1 MSDNDPRRDPP
12 QRPPLSTE
20 RGEGRR
26 ARAARAGGPGGAGRI
41 LSEPHFSQPVRQ
53 IVLML
58 IVLLLVGLGGW
69 FAYGRILPIFAA
81 NPLLNGGILLVFAL
95 GVLTCFWQVAQLVKS
110 VSWIERFAASHH
122 GAALVGAPVA
132 DVAPRL
138 LAPLAALL
146 GARGPSLG
154 AISTES
160 ARSIQDSVATRIDE
174 ARDIT
179 RYLANLLIFLGLLG
193 TFYGLATTVP
203 AIVETI
209 RTLAPDQGQ
218 SGVEVFDKLMHGL
231 ETQLGGMAT
240 AFSSSLLG
248 LAGSLVVGLLEL
260 FASHGQSRFYRELE
274 EWLSSFTRI
283 GLSGGEGGLDQAALV
298 EFLDGFGARLD
309 GLHAYYAD
317 RDALRD
323 EEAGDADARSIALA
337 DQVSRL
343 VDLLGADR
351 DRLTGQ
357 LLAERQATTNAQSQL
372 LSVLDRIARGQ
383 EALAGAVGRSDPA
396 LLDGLQRL
404 AEGQERLA
412 APPASDPALL
422 QGLQTIAAG
431 QDRLAAEML
440 RATAAQG
447 GTGRLEDFK
456 VALEQGLARLSE
468 GQDRLVK
475 HMAQALRPEMPEAL
489 SHALAGIAE
498 SQQRLTSLGERP
510 MGEADPMQ
518 AVALGRALARLADGQ
533 SRLIELAETKA
544 PPQDDPES
552 RMRLRSIDVQLG
564 RMLEESASDRDGFI
578 SELREDLAALTRA
591 IRALEAL
598 TAGGRHGA

>member
-1 MSDNDPRRDPP
+1 MPENQPRREPP
-12 QRPPLSTE
+12 A
-20 RGEGRR
+20 GKAEGRQD
-26 ARAARAGGPGGAGRI
+26 RAARLAARRGPGSGRP
-41 LSEPHFSQPVRQ
+41 LTEPHFSQPVRQ

-58 IVLLLVGLGGW
+58 IVLVLVGVGAW

-81 NPLLNGGILLVFAL
+81 NPLLNGAILLVFAL

-122 GAALVGAPVA
+122 GAALVGEPAA

-154 AISTES
+154 AISTDS

-209 RTLAPDQGQ
+209 RTLAPGQGE

-283 GLSGGEGGLDQAALV
+283 GISGGEGGLDQAALV

-309 GLHAYYAD
+309 GLQTYYAD

-323 EEAGDADARSIALA
+323 EEAAEADSRSIALA

-343 VDLLGADR
+343 VDLLGSDR
-351 DRLTGQ
+351 DRLTSQ
-357 LLAERQATTNAQSQL
+357 LVAERQAVADTQSGL
-372 LSVLDRIARGQ
+372 RAALERIAAGQ
-383 EALAGAVGRSDPA
+383 EGLGDVLGQVLGQSDPA
-396 LLDGLQRL
+396 LLAGLQRLADGQERLIARPTTDPALLAGMQALAERQEQTAADPALADALARL
-404 AEGQERLA
+404 AEGQERL
-412 APPASDPALL
+412 
-422 QGLQTIAAG
+422 
-431 QDRLAAEML
+431 
-440 RATAAQG
+440 
-447 GTGRLEDFK
+447 
-456 VALEQGLARLSE
+456 VALASQPPL
-468 GQDRLVK
+468 
-475 HMAQALRPEMPEAL
+475 PEAL
-489 SHALAGIAE
+489 GRTLAGISE
-498 SQQRLTSLGERP
+498 NQQRLALLAERP
-510 MGEADPMQ
+510 ADAGGDPGQ
-518 AVALGRALARLADGQ
+518 AVALGRALARLAEGQ
-533 SRLIELAETKA
+533 NRLVELAETRA
-544 PPQDDPES
+544 PAQDDPES

-564 RMLEESASDRDGFI
+564 RLLEETASDRDGLI

-591 IRALEAL
+591 IRALEAMS
-598 TAGGRHGA
+598 GGRHGA

>member
-1 MSDNDPRRDPP
+1 MSDNDPRHEPP
-12 QRPPLSTE
+12 RRPPLSAE

-26 ARAARAGGPGGAGRI
+26 ARAARAGRLGGAGRI
-41 LSEPHFSQPVRQ
+41 PSEPHFSQPVRQ

-58 IVLLLVGLGGW
+58 IVLVLVGVGGW

-81 NPLLNGGILLVFAL
+81 NPLLNGAILLVFAL

-122 GAALVGAPVA
+122 GAALVGEPAA

-209 RTLAPDQGQ
+209 RTLAPGQGE

-309 GLHAYYAD
+309 GLQTYYAD

-351 DRLTGQ
+351 DRLTSQ
-357 LLAERQATTNAQSQL
+357 LLAERQATTEAQSQL

-383 EALAGAVGRSDPA
+383 EALAGAVGR
-396 LLDGLQRL
+396 
-404 AEGQERLA
+404 
-412 APPASDPALL
+412 SDPALL

-447 GTGRLEDFK
+447 GAGRLEDLG
-456 VALEQGLARLSE
+456 VGLEQVLARLAD
-468 GQDRLVK
+468 GQDRLVELTR
-475 HMAQALRPEMPEAL
+475 QAPRPELPEAW

-498 SQQRLTSLGERP
+498 SQQRLVSLADRP
-510 MGEADPMQ
+510 AGEADPMQ

-533 SRLIELAETKA
+533 SRLIELAETKSA
-544 PPQDDPES
+544 PQDDPES

-564 RMLEESASDRDGFI
+564 RMLEETASDRDGLI

-591 IRALEAL
+591 IRALEAM